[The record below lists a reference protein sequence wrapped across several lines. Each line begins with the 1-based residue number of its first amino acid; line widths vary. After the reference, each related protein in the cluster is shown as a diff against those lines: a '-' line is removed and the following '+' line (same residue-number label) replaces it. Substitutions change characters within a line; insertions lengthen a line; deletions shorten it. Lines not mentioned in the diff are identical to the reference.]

1 MDNKQRTYKEQI
13 LRSNKISNGEKNL
26 MNMYMHLIHRQK
38 EGTIKE
44 EIYNIFKDEQDIIDV
59 INMKNQCV

>member
-1 MDNKQRTYKEQI
+1 MDNKQRIYKEQI
-13 LRSNKISNGEKNL
+13 LRNNKISHGEKNL
-26 MNMYMHLIHRQK
+26 MNMYMQLMHKEK

-44 EIYNIFKDEQDIIDV
+44 EIYNIFKDEQEIIDV